1 VTNPTNAPSFDA
13 DAVRQWLTTLH
24 AGSRGYVHVCRTGDW
39 VGRVF
44 DLAAADWADRAVA
57 TPSSSTPARRPA
69 STPGSPHSPKSPAST
84 NAAAPAAAAKASPA
98 RSPRCGPTSTSP
110 APGTKPRSRCRRM
123 SGARRR
129 SLRRAG
135 CPTRP
140 SGCTPAA
147 GCTRSGGLIRPTRS
161 TTSSPPRRC
170 PRSGRKPSKRR
181 QYGADGRTGPA
192 SATSPAS
199 CASPAPSTART
210 ASRDRVESSRAA
222 GPTYAFGQLV
232 EGLAAA
238 IAANPLPVPP
248 PRQPPRPAP
257 ALVAGGDISPNDA
270 FEAAVDWED
279 PMLLSGLGW
288 SVTRYGAGGYRQWV
302 RPDASSG
309 NRCSATT
316 GREPDRDRLYVFSDA
331 TVFPQNEAITKPYA
345 YALIH
350 HGGNASAAAKDL
362 YALGYG
368 SRRTEPAWAGAVP
381 TPLEFMAA
389 RPPAVHSGGQPG
401 TAAVREPAPSRDGSE
416 HAVDDPSLD
425 TASPPE
431 PPDPEEAKEELAA
444 LGPDMLAAKKRSR
457 ELAKQA
463 AEAIEEPALL
473 LDWRDLLKAYGGL
486 PQNEFNAIA
495 KRVAAG
501 REERRE
507 AQAAAERS
515 ERHAIAVAQ
524 AVGRDAM
531 LPSPA
536 DPLAVARSLMADQ
549 PATDGQYHRAWW
561 RDDFYQWDGA
571 RWAVESPS
579 TLRKWIYAATE
590 HATYDGGVRYGVLPW
605 QPDRDKVNKVL
616 DALGTAV
623 IQRHAGTGPEQV
635 IACSNGVV
643 DVDADR
649 LLRHSPARF
658 NLTALPYPYD
668 PAAACPQWLGFL
680 DQVLPPTPGQPD
692 EQQGQRFLQEWFG
705 YVVSGRTDLQKMA
718 SLVGPP
724 RCGKGTIARVL
735 AALLGPDAVAAPT
748 VEKLAGPFG
757 EQNLI
762 GKALAIFGDVRWT
775 SRTIPEVVPILL
787 AIVGEDARDVGR
799 KNRVDWHGKLG
810 ARFMLMSNDTPTFSD
825 ASGALGIRM
834 IQLGFAESFAGREDT
849 GLTARLVTELPG
861 ILNWSLAGLRALTA
875 RGRFVVPASGLE
887 IADEVRRLSSPEAA
901 FVEDR
906 CELGERYEADLDA
919 LYAAFKGWCYEQG
932 RDHVSIK
939 EVFARNLRSAFRG
952 KVTVSRQQ
960 ANGVRRRLVLGLRF
974 DPSPASLPRGP
985 F

>member
-13 DAVRQWLTTLH
+13 DAVRQWLEMLH
-24 AGSRGYVHVCRTGDW
+24 AGSRGYIHVCRTGDW

-44 DLAAADWADRAVA
+44 DLAAADWAGQAVSYAEHLDAGAPAGIYARITSLTEEPGLDERGSPSRGGEGLAGTLPALWADLDIAGPGHKTAKPLPPDEWSAQKIVTESGLPDPTLWVHSGGGLYPIWRLDPAHQIDDLVA
-57 TPSSSTPARRPA
+57 TKALSEKWQKAIE
-69 STPGSPHSPKSPAST
+69 
-84 NAAAPAAAAKASPA
+84 AAAVRLGWSYGAGVGDLA
-98 RSPRCGPTSTSP
+98 RVLRL
-110 APGTKPRSRCRRM
+110 PGTVNRKDGLARPCRV
-123 SGARRR
+123 
-129 SLRRAG
+129 
-135 CPTRP
+135 
-140 SGCTPAA
+140 
-147 GCTRSGGLIRPTRS
+147 
-161 TTSSPPRRC
+161 TS
-170 PRSGRKPSKRR
+170 
-181 QYGADGRTGPA
+181 
-192 SATSPAS
+192 
-199 CASPAPSTART
+199 
-210 ASRDRVESSRAA
+210 AA

-238 IAANPLPVPP
+238 IAANPLPLPP

-257 ALVAGGDISPNDA
+257 ALAAGGDISPNDA

-279 PMLLSGLGW
+279 PMLLGGLGW
-288 SVTRYGAGGYRQWV
+288 VVTRYGSGTYRQWL

-316 GREPDRDRLYVFSDA
+316 GREPGRDRLYVFSDA
-331 TVFPQNEAITKPYA
+331 TVFPQNEPITKPHA
-345 YALIH
+345 FALLH
-350 HGGNASAAAKDL
+350 HGGDASAAAKAL
-362 YALGYG
+362 HALGYG